1 MNTQHN
7 ASPPPGTVRAVTRAL
22 RTGLR
27 AGAIL
32 AALLLPWQTGLAHEA
47 HQHEAT
53 PSVKSGVRVRLA
65 DAVLITQEGKPFRF
79 TDEAVAG
86 RILVVD
92 FVYTSCTTY
101 CPVASALMN
110 KVREQL
116 GANVGRDVLLLSVS
130 VDPRRDT
137 PARLAAYAQKFGP
150 APGWIWL
157 TGAQPAVTAVLKGMG
172 TYTANFEDHP
182 AVLLVGDPAN
192 GRWSR
197 LNGLPDP
204 SMVQKQVES
213 LLAGRN
219 KGHQHTGASR

>member
-7 ASPPPGTVRAVTRAL
+7 ESPRPGTADALINRL

-27 AGAIL
+27 AATLL
-32 AALLLPWQTGLAHEA
+32 AWLLLPWQVASGHEA
-47 HQHEAT
+47 HQHAST
-53 PSVKSGVRVRLA
+53 PSVQSGARVRLA
-65 DAVLITQEGKPFRF
+65 DAGLITQEGKPFRF

-116 GANVGRDVLLLSVS
+116 GASVGREVLLLSIS

-137 PARLAAYAQKFGP
+137 PARLAAYAQKFGTS
-150 APGWIWL
+150 PGWIWL
-157 TGAQPAVTAVLKGMG
+157 TGAKPSVDAVLKGMG
-172 TYTANFEDHP
+172 AYTANFEDHP
-182 AVLLVGDPAN
+182 AVLLVGDPKQS
-192 GRWSR
+192 RWSR

-204 SMVQKQVES
+204 GLVQKEVES
-213 LLAGRN
+213 LLSRRGPLN
-219 KGHQHTGASR
+219 HNEGAYR